1 MTEGSQLI
9 RGLEGV
15 VAAETRLCDLDGKNG
30 RLAYGG
36 YDIDELARKATF
48 EEVCYL
54 LWHGELPTRV
64 QLDRFQ
70 VELAAVRT
78 IPDELVRMYG
88 LMPRDT
94 DPMRVLQ
101 ASVAVLG
108 MHDPDATDNSR
119 PANLRK
125 AIRLTSQFATAICAH
140 HRVRSGKPPVAP
152 APELSLAANFLYMLT
167 GSKPTAV
174 TTRAF
179 DASLTL
185 YAEHELNASTFT
197 TRVIAATLSD
207 MHSAVAGG
215 VGALKGTL
223 HGGAG
228 EAVMRTLLEVARLDN
243 VDAFVDRALAE
254 KRRLMGFGHRVYTA
268 GDPRAAILKGMAEEA
283 CRQSGQALWY
293 DLAVALHAKINA
305 AKRLIPNVDFYSAP
319 LFYSIGIPVDLFTPV
334 IATARIAGW
343 TANLL
348 EQYDDNRL
356 IRPRADYKGHARR
369 AFMQVDKR

>member
-48 EEVCYL
+48 EEVAYL

-78 IPDELVRMYG
+78 IPEGLVRAYA

-125 AIRLTSQFATAICAH
+125 AVRLTSQFATAICAH
-140 HRVRSGKPPVAP
+140 HRVRSGQAPVPPDP
-152 APELSLAANFLYMLT
+152 GLSLAANFLYMLT
-167 GSKPTAV
+167 GTRPTSV

-179 DASLTL
+179 DACLTL

-228 EAVMRTLLEVARLDN
+228 EAVMRTLLEVGRLDN
-243 VDAFVDRALAE
+243 VDAFVDRAMAE
-254 KRRLMGFGHRVYTA
+254 KRR
-268 GDPRAAILKGMAEEA
+268 
-283 CRQSGQALWY
+283 
-293 DLAVALHAKINA
+293 
-305 AKRLIPNVDFYSAP
+305 
-319 LFYSIGIPVDLFTPV
+319 
-334 IATARIAGW
+334 
-343 TANLL
+343 
-348 EQYDDNRL
+348 
-356 IRPRADYKGHARR
+356 
-369 AFMQVDKR
+369 

>member
-36 YDIDELARKATF
+36 YDIDDLARKATF
-48 EEVCYL
+48 EEVAYL

-78 IPDELVRMYG
+78 IPDDLVRAYA

-125 AIRLTSQFATAICAH
+125 AVRLTSQFATAICAH
-140 HRVRSGKPPVAP
+140 HRVRSGQTPVPPDP
-152 APELSLAANFLYMLT
+152 GLSLAANFLYMLT
-167 GSKPTAV
+167 GERPSGLATH
-174 TTRAF
+174 AF
-179 DASLTL
+179 DVALTL
-185 YAEHELNASTFT
+185 HADHELNASTFGLSFFSAFT
-197 TRVIAATLSD
+197 SASIRSD
-207 MHSAVAGG
+207 MANHSG
-215 VGALKGTL
+215 
-223 HGGAG
+223 
-228 EAVMRTLLEVARLDN
+228 
-243 VDAFVDRALAE
+243 
-254 KRRLMGFGHRVYTA
+254 
-268 GDPRAAILKGMAEEA
+268 
-283 CRQSGQALWY
+283 
-293 DLAVALHAKINA
+293 
-305 AKRLIPNVDFYSAP
+305 
-319 LFYSIGIPVDLFTPV
+319 
-334 IATARIAGW
+334 
-343 TANLL
+343 
-348 EQYDDNRL
+348 
-356 IRPRADYKGHARR
+356 
-369 AFMQVDKR
+369 